1 MEVCPKCGFENA
13 PDTLSCAKCGTAF
26 TSVVVSEDDPT
37 ISTGKIR
44 NDILRELTPIRLGFS
59 KHVGKLGPDSVAFYI
74 GDVPEPLIVDVP
86 SEAILGR
93 YTLSSLTQPRIDL
106 SAFASYMSGVSR
118 LHVAIRRN
126 SNKELE
132 IQDLG
137 STNGTWI
144 NDERLTPYQFQH
156 LKSGDALKLGCLN
169 IRLYFEQPE
178 LAS

>member
-13 PDTLSCAKCGTAF
+13 PDALICAKCATAF
-26 TSVVVSEDDPT
+26 TSVIVSEEDPT
-37 ISTGKIR
+37 ISTAKIR
-44 NDILRELTPIRLGFS
+44 TDVLRELTPIRLGFS
-59 KHVGKLGPDSVAFYI
+59 KHVGKLGVDSVAFYI
-74 GDVPEPLIVDVP
+74 GDVPDPLIVNVP

-93 YTLSSLTQPRIDL
+93 YTLSSLTQPRVDL

-126 SNKELE
+126 SHKELE
-132 IQDLG
+132 VQDLG

-144 NDERLTPYQFQH
+144 NGEQLTPYQFQP
-156 LKSGDALKLGCLN
+156 LKSGDSLKLGCLN

>member
-1 MEVCPKCGFENA
+1 MNVCPICGFENISGA
-13 PDTLSCAKCGTAF
+13 ASCAKCAASF
-26 TSVVVSEDDPT
+26 TVVAVEDADQT
-37 ISTGKIR
+37 ITTSKIR
-44 NDILRELTPIRLGFS
+44 ADLLRELTPVRLGFS
-59 KHVGKLGPDSVAFYI
+59 KHLGKLGTDSIAFYI
-74 GDVPEPLIVDVP
+74 GDVPDPLIVNVP

-93 YTLSSLTQPRIDL
+93 YALSSLTQPRIDL

-126 SNKELE
+126 GNNDLE

-144 NDERLTPYQFQH
+144 NGERIPPYEFKL

-169 IRLYFEQPE
+169 VRLYFEQPE
-178 LAS
+178 HTK

>member
-1 MEVCPKCGFENA
+1 M
-13 PDTLSCAKCGTAF
+13 
-26 TSVVVSEDDPT
+26 
-37 ISTGKIR
+37 
-44 NDILRELTPIRLGFS
+44 
-59 KHVGKLGPDSVAFYI
+59 

-144 NDERLTPYQFQH
+144 NGERLTAYQFIP

-169 IRLYFEQPE
+169 VRLYFEQPE